1 MSETLSI
8 TLRDGRTL
16 CYGIYGSSSL
26 TASLTIFYFHGFPA
40 SHHEASVLDAAA
52 RALDIR
58 IVAPDRPGMNGS
70 TFQPDRAITGWP
82 ADVLELADHESVRAS
97 TFAVLGTSGGA
108 PYVLACCVATI
119 IPKSRLLCAGVV
131 SGLYPTSLGTA
142 GMLMGPRMMLWLA
155 PRVPGLVEKI
165 MEWGFVSALRDD
177 DDGDGNGN
185 GKSEKLMDDTMRGR
199 PAPDKKVWE
208 DNEGGAREMLIAS
221 VRGALVNGSAK
232 GAAWEARLFGSPW
245 GFALGDVRMGPG
257 KLMLWHGDQD
267 VNTPLAMARE
277 AHKLLEGSELVVEA
291 GEGHVSLLIH
301 RVARVLEELKQRGGA
316 NTGNTGDSGIAT

>member
-1 MSETLSI
+1 MSETQSI

-16 CYGIYGSSSL
+16 CYGVYGSSSP

-70 TFQPDRAITGWP
+70 TFQPDRAITDWP

-108 PYVLACCVATI
+108 PYALACCAAV
-119 IPKSRLLCAGVV
+119 PESRLLCAGVV
-131 SGLYPTSLGTA
+131 SGLYPASLGTA
-142 GMLMGPRMMLWLA
+142 GMLMGPRVMLWLA
-155 PRVPGLVEKI
+155 PRAPTLVEKI

-177 DDGDGNGN
+177 GDGGSS
-185 GKSEKLMDDTMRGR
+185 GKPEKLLGDMMKGR

-208 DNEGGAREMLIAS
+208 DDEGGVREMLITS

-245 GFALGDVRMGPG
+245 GFALGDIRMGRG
-257 KLMLWHGDQD
+257 KLILWHGDQD

-277 AHKLLEGSELVVEA
+277 AHKQLEGSELVVEA

-301 RVARVLEELKQRGGA
+301 RVARVLEELKMRAGI
-316 NTGNTGDSGIAT
+316 NTSNMEDLGTAT

>member
-1 MSETLSI
+1 MSETQSI

-16 CYGIYGSSSL
+16 CYGVYGSSSL
-26 TASLTIFYFHGFPA
+26 SASLTIFYFHGFPA

-70 TFQPDRAITGWP
+70 TFQPDRAITDWP

-108 PYVLACCVATI
+108 PYALACCAA
-119 IPKSRLLCAGVV
+119 IPESRLLCAGVV
-131 SGLYPTSLGTA
+131 SGLYPASLGTA
-142 GMLMGPRMMLWLA
+142 GMLMGPRVMLWLA
-155 PRVPGLVEKI
+155 PRAPALVEKI

-177 DDGDGNGN
+177 GDGGTG
-185 GKSEKLMDDTMRGR
+185 GKPEKLLGDMMKGR

-208 DNEGGAREMLIAS
+208 DDEGGVREMLITS

-245 GFALGDVRMGPG
+245 RFALGDIRMGPG
-257 KLMLWHGDQD
+257 KLVLWHGDQD

-277 AHKLLEGSELVVEA
+277 AHKQLEGSELVVEA

-301 RVARVLEELKQRGGA
+301 RVARVLEELKVRAGI
-316 NTGNTGDSGIAT
+316 NTSNMEDLGTVT